1 MRIHLKVGFV
11 SSHPICGLFP
21 IISLNDLSDASHNIL
36 FKLFASKKKESIGA
50 TNKVKSDLYEGLPDD
65 LKSFITDYI
74 NRCLITGGKDM
85 DYLSLTQEDKR
96 RLRKKWLSNYSASE
110 VLANYTPSEVLAN
123 YTPSEVLA
131 SYTPSEVLASYT
143 PPEILSNITPDQ
155 IVAGLNAKQLKALS
169 KLLGS
174 INQH

>member
-1 MRIHLKVGFV
+1 ML
-11 SSHPICGLFP
+11 LF
-21 IISLNDLSDASHNIL
+21 DVQ
-36 FKLFASKKKESIGA
+36 ASKKKESIGA

-131 SYTPSEVLASYT
+131 NYTPSEVLANYTPSEVLASYTPSEVLASYT